1 MAGILAIC
9 GPFFIKLSA
18 QIWFDHTHRFSD
30 GRGCQRFVTAAL
42 IVQAGEQQCHD
53 GNNNQGGDAGCRQM
67 PVQM

>member
-42 IVQAGEQQCHD
+42 IVQAGEFHRMMKLDLTQNLEMLYP
-53 GNNNQGGDAGCRQM
+53 G
-67 PVQM
+67 